1 MEIESGHERDFNFFF
16 LQEKEIDRINYTYEM
31 LKPQVHKYLA
41 SVFVDT
47 NVYSSLLILINYIVP
62 HYSSNYDLK
71 EPTLIRVND
80 LVFTVDETSN
90 TPCKQ
95 SYMSQS

>member
-1 MEIESGHERDFNFFF
+1 
-16 LQEKEIDRINYTYEM
+16 M

-41 SVFVDT
+41 PVFVDT

-62 HYSSNYDLK
+62 RYSSNYDLK
-71 EPTLIRVND
+71 EPTLIRIND
-80 LVFTVDETSN
+80 LVFTGGETSN

-95 SYMSQS
+95 SYMS

>member
-1 MEIESGHERDFNFFF
+1 
-16 LQEKEIDRINYTYEM
+16 M

-90 TPCKQ
+90 TPRKQ